1 MAGSAANPKKE
12 SKKESFMNWDQLE
25 GNWKQ
30 LKGALKQQWG
40 KLTDND
46 LEYIAGKRDKF
57 AGKLQERYGLSKEEA
72 ERRADDWI
80 SAQPGMAAGREQ
92 HSTAKG

>member
-1 MAGSAANPKKE
+1 MAGNPRQSKK
-12 SKKESFMNWDQLE
+12 SRKESFMNWNQLE

-30 LKGALKQQWG
+30 FKGSVKQQWG

-57 AGKLQERYGLSKEEA
+57 AGKLQER
-72 ERRADDWI
+72 
-80 SAQPGMAAGREQ
+80 
-92 HSTAKG
+92 

>member
-1 MAGSAANPKKE
+1 
-12 SKKESFMNWDQLE
+12 MNWDQLE

-30 LKGALKQQWG
+30 FKGSLKQQWG

-46 LEYIAGKRDKF
+46 IEYIAGKRDKF

-72 ERRADDWI
+72 ERKADEWI
-80 SAQPGMAAGREQ
+80 SALRGMDVGREQ
-92 HSTAKG
+92 QSTARG